1 MRRFLTMSFAVL
13 CLVGTFA
20 ATDAQAVTIAFD
32 NTFTSIIPG
41 LTGFSTT
48 GAMMDGLLVT
58 VDFAGGGSDSDSW
71 AGTGP
76 ASGGASGTGWSLNV
90 NGDTFGAIWTF
101 ASSRAIDS
109 LTLDGRTAL
118 TVFDTTFSGP
128 GTPGSAN
135 GWTWDCQSP
144 SCSDAAVEYSY
155 QVAVGA
161 APPVGDLYQV
171 VRIAFDQA
179 DPGVTAFAFIQDTD
193 NDSRALDVPEPGTL
207 LLLGSGLTGL
217 ALRRR
222 RRG

>member
-1 MRRFLTMSFAVL
+1 MSFTVL

-20 ATDAQAVTIAFD
+20 ATDAQAVTIGFD
-32 NTFTSIIPG
+32 TTNTSVIPG

-58 VDFAGGGSDSDSW
+58 VDFVGGSSDSGSW

-101 ASSRAIDS
+101 ASTRGIDS
-109 LTLDGRTAL
+109 LTLDGRDAL
-118 TVFDTTFSGP
+118 TVFDTTFSGGV
-128 GTPGSAN
+128 GTPGSAL
-135 GWTWDCQSP
+135 GWTWDCRSL
-144 SCSDAAVEYSY
+144 SCDDAAVEYSY

-161 APPVGDLYQV
+161 APPVGDLWQV
-171 VRIAFDQA
+171 VRITFDQT
-179 DPGVTAFAFIQDTD
+179 DFTGFEFIQDTD